1 MYSNQKS
8 NLEISEDVIE
18 EISDNA
24 VLEVMQQKED
34 DDSSSKYILIKHDY
48 YSSDSDH
55 GRELLKAFFKAINN
69 SRFNNLIIYL
79 VDKGTLLLDK
89 SNHLYE
95 SFCDL
100 NARAEMIIADKESLD
115 FYGVEPDPDSGIVR
129 QSADSIAEE
138 ILLLPGILILE

>member
-8 NLEISEDVIE
+8 SLEISEDVIQE
-18 EISDNA
+18 YSDNT
-24 VLEVMQQKED
+24 VLEVMQQKEE

-48 YSSDSDH
+48 YSSDSEH
-55 GRELLKAFFKAINN
+55 GRELLKSFFKAINN

-89 SNHLYE
+89 SNPLFD
-95 SFCDL
+95 SFCNL
-100 NARAEMIIADKESLD
+100 ISRSEMIIADNESLD
-115 FYGVEPDPDSGIVR
+115 FYGVEPDPDFGIVK

-138 ILLLPGILILE
+138 ILLLPGILVLE

>member
-48 YSSDSDH
+48 YSSDSEH
-55 GRELLKAFFKAINN
+55 GRELLKSFFKAINN

-89 SNHLYE
+89 SNPLYD

-100 NARAEMIIADKESLD
+100 INRSEMIIADKESLV
-115 FYGVEPDPDSGIVR
+115 FYDVEPDPDSGIVN

-138 ILLLPGILILE
+138 IFLIPNILILE

>member
-55 GRELLKAFFKAINN
+55 GRELLKSFFKAINN

-89 SNHLYE
+89 SNTLYD

-100 NARAEMIIADKESLD
+100 ISRSEMIIADNESLD
-115 FYGVEPDPDSGIVR
+115 FYGVEPDPDSGIVK

-138 ILLLPGILILE
+138 ILLIPGILILE